1 MAIALIGWIISI
13 SRRCFNTAK
22 LQRREKSSTMLPWRF
37 ESPTID
43 RNRWVSQARPNVT
56 LSHRLSRIACMV
68 AQATASPRRR
78 SRLEAHSIF
87 QSSALSL
94 EHAPDVRQGG
104 AGRCRAGVFPCAR
117 QDWFHARRWLATAR
131 RLAPGPAPRL
141 VRIFTVGVRPPMAEP
156 AQSAD
161 VEIRYAGDVIV
172 IEPLSPA
179 GEAWFDRTVPNRRS
193 GAVRVAMRHLDDV
206 LSRVR

>member
-1 MAIALIGWIISI
+1 LCSARLVSCAAVAGH
-13 SRRCFNTAK
+13 
-22 LQRREKSSTMLPWRF
+22 
-37 ESPTID
+37 SPP
-43 RNRWVSQARPNVT
+43 AG
-56 LSHRLSRIACMV
+56 
-68 AQATASPRRR
+68 PR
-78 SRLEAHSIF
+78 
-87 QSSALSL
+87 
-94 EHAPDVRQGG
+94 
-104 AGRCRAGVFPCAR
+104 
-117 QDWFHARRWLATAR
+117 
-131 RLAPGPAPRL
+131 PAPRL

>member
-1 MAIALIGWIISI
+1 MP
-13 SRRCFNTAK
+13 SRG
-22 LQRREKSSTMLPWRF
+22 
-37 ESPTID
+37 
-43 RNRWVSQARPNVT
+43 VSLCSARLV
-56 LSHRLSRIACMV
+56 SCAAV
-68 AQATASPRRR
+68 AG
-78 SRLEAHSIF
+78 HS
-87 QSSALSL
+87 
-94 EHAPDVRQGG
+94 
-104 AGRCRAGVFPCAR
+104 
-117 QDWFHARRWLATAR
+117 

>member
-1 MAIALIGWIISI
+1 
-13 SRRCFNTAK
+13 
-22 LQRREKSSTMLPWRF
+22 
-37 ESPTID
+37 
-43 RNRWVSQARPNVT
+43 
-56 LSHRLSRIACMV
+56 
-68 AQATASPRRR
+68 
-78 SRLEAHSIF
+78 
-87 QSSALSL
+87 
-94 EHAPDVRQGG
+94 
-104 AGRCRAGVFPCAR
+104 VFPCAR
-117 QDWFHARRWLATAR
+117 QDWFHARRWSSALSLEPPPTCGKVAR
-131 RLAPGPAPRL
+131 GDAEPGSARLVSCAAVAGHSRLAPGPAPRL